1 GVQTQTRRQTF
12 IASLLGLKN
21 SVVAINKMDLVDF
34 SEARFNEI
42 QAEYAAFVAEG
53 GDRKPSHIIFTPI
66 SVVDRD
72 IGGIKAA
79 NTPWYRGETVMGTLE
94 SVELTRTSAKAG
106 FRFPVQ
112 YVNRPN
118 LDFRG
123 FCGTI
128 ALGDI
133 NVGDTVTALPS
144 GKSSTVKEIVT
155 FDGNLE

>member
-1 GVQTQTRRQTF
+1 MV
-12 IASLLGLKN
+12 
-21 SVVAINKMDLVDF
+21 NK
-34 SEARFNEI
+34 S
-42 QAEYAAFVAEG
+42 
-53 GDRKPSHIIFTPI
+53 
-66 SVVDRD
+66 
-72 IGGIKAA
+72 A
-79 NTPWYRGETVMGTLE
+79 NTPWYTGETLMGTLE
-94 SVELTRTSAKAG
+94 SVEINRSSAKQD

-155 FDGNLE
+155 LMATLSMQLQVRQ